1 MTGSRAAA
9 LWLEGARVEEKGF
22 DLGRVTPN
30 AGRGNSRGIRLLGAP
45 VGDSGYAAKYVYD
58 TAVEHET
65 LLGDIAELGR
75 KDGYDKPHEAYQLLR
90 FCAVPRI
97 THLYGLVPEPIA
109 RDGFRKAQL

>member
-1 MTGSRAAA
+1 M
-9 LWLEGARVEEKGF
+9 EEKGF
-22 DLGRVTPN
+22 DLGRVTPS
-30 AGRGNSRGIRLLGAP
+30 AGRGNDRGICLLGAP
-45 VGDSGYAAKYVYD
+45 LGDSGYAAKYVYD
-58 TAVEHET
+58 TAVKHEI

-109 RDGFRKAQL
+109 RDGFRKTLISFQQACRLQEFLRQN